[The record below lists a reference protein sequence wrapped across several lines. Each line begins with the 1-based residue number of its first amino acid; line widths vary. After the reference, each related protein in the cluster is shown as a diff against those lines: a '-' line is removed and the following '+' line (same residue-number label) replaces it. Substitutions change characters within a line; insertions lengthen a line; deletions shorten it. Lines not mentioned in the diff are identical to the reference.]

1 MCLAVPGQIVEKEDG
16 IGLVDVRGNRMRAG
30 LVLVP
35 EAGVGD
41 WVLLHAGFAITQI
54 SSRDAAETNALFDEM
69 ERLSEPPA

>member
-1 MCLAVPGQIVEKEDG
+1 MCLAVPGQIVEVTEG

-30 LVLVP
+30 LALVP

-54 SSRDAAETNALFDEM
+54 SPQDAAETNALLDEM
-69 ERLSEPPA
+69 ERLSGA

>member
-1 MCLAVPGQIVEKEDG
+1 MCLAVPGQIIEKEDG

-30 LVLVP
+30 LALVP

-54 SSRDAAETNALFDEM
+54 SSRDAAETNTLLDEM

>member
-1 MCLAVPGQIVEKEDG
+1 MCLAVPGKIVEKEDG

-30 LVLVP
+30 LALVP

-54 SSRDAAETNALFDEM
+54 SSRDAAETNALLDEM
-69 ERLSEPPA
+69 ERLSGA